1 MKKIMFLLA
10 AIVALASC
18 QRTADV
24 PYMEL
29 DNYFFRNDAVIPENP
44 RIDTQE
50 SFESLFGMAAVMGK
64 GGQPTPVDFSS
75 EIVIAVVNPVTDV
88 YTELKPVSL
97 VRDGKELVFTYE
109 EKTGDKQGWSMQ
121 PVLLVKVN
129 RNDDPGKVRLKKDV
143 ID

>member
-1 MKKIMFLLA
+1 
-10 AIVALASC
+10 
-18 QRTADV
+18 
-24 PYMEL
+24 
-29 DNYFFRNDAVIPENP
+29 
-44 RIDTQE
+44 
-50 SFESLFGMAAVMGK
+50 
-64 GGQPTPVDFSS
+64 
-75 EIVIAVVNPVTDV
+75 VIAVVNPVTDV